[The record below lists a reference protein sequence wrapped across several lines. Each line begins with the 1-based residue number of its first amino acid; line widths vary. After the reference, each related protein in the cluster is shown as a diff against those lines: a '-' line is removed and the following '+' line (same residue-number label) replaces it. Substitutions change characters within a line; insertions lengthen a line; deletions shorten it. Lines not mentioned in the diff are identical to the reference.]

1 MVQKNRDNG
10 EALESDLV
18 WPFGHLEGLDED
30 DLSMAAYEIFFTACR
45 ASPGFG
51 GGRNALSY
59 YPSEGEGGGGGG
71 SPMRGQGVGMAVN
84 SKIKRALGLKMIKKR
99 SPASRRTHSWG
110 SVPNNHNSP
119 RNSPR
124 HDSPRSSPSQGGSPR
139 IGFTVPV
146 AKTKR
151 PLTSAEIMRQ
161 QMQVS
166 EQSDN
171 RLRKTLMR
179 TLVGQMGRRAETI
192 ILPLEL
198 LRHLKS
204 SEFNTA
210 TEYHLWQ
217 RRQLK
222 LLEAGLLLHPSIPL
236 EKSNKFAIKLKE
248 IITSSDIKPIDTSK
262 NSEQMKTV
270 CNCIA
275 ALAWR
280 SSDNEAPTDACHW
293 ADGYPLNVHIYI
305 ALLRTI
311 FDNKDETLVLDEVDE
326 LVELMKKTWPILG
339 INKLVHNMC
348 FTWVLFEQYIV
359 TGEVEVDLLA
369 ASLAMMSEIAHDVQ
383 TVDRETV
390 VYVKMLKRGLYT
402 IKRWSEKRLLNYHA
416 NFDYSKLGVMDILL
430 PLASAVTK
438 ISEDV
443 PGYATP
449 VQDDGDI
456 TTTDLTGNRAD
467 LYIRSSLRNA
477 FTKMLDDGNMNSD
490 TIEVHDVTDALLQ
503 IAQATQELAVKERE
517 TYSSIL
523 KKWHPVPAGAAAVTL
538 HNCYGTLL
546 KQYLTG
552 TSQLLS
558 NEAIEILHTAGKL
571 EKFLVQMA
579 VEDSVECEDGG
590 KSIVR
595 EMVPYEVESIITRS
609 LRQWIQE
616 RLKSV
621 KDVLQNAKESETWN
635 PKSKTEPY
643 GHSAV
648 ELMKHAKQALDEFL
662 EIPVGIAEDIAHA
675 FAQGLEELFRD
686 YATFVSS
693 CGSKQSYV
701 PTLPPLTRCNRDS
714 KIRLLWKR
722 ASPCTVTLQNAV
734 DPDNTEGNNNPRPS
748 TSRGTQRLYIRLNS
762 LQYVLS
768 QLQVLEKTL
777 SLSTTIVASPRN
789 RFNNRSHQLQGSNYF
804 DHTRLAINSATQYV
818 SQVAAYRLIFLDSNS
833 VFYGGLYVHDVEN
846 SRVRP
851 ALRILKQNLTLLSA
865 IVVERIQPLAMKEVM
880 KASFEA
886 FLMVLLAGGASR
898 VFTRADHPMIEEDFD
913 HLKKVFTCGEGIVTE
928 ETVEKEAGAVQGVVE
943 LMGDSSEKL
952 VDEFTHAACEASGI
966 GGVGVGQKL
975 PMPPTTGK
983 WNREDANTILRVLC
997 HRNDRV
1003 SNHFLKWTFQLPKR
1017 R

>member
-1 MVQKNRDNG
+1 MPNNVNSPRD
-10 EALESDLV
+10 S
-18 WPFGHLEGLDED
+18 P
-30 DLSMAAYEIFFTACR
+30 R
-45 ASPGFG
+45 ASP
-51 GGRNALSY
+51 
-59 YPSEGEGGGGGG
+59 
-71 SPMRGQGVGMAVN
+71 
-84 SKIKRALGLKMIKKR
+84 
-99 SPASRRTHSWG
+99 
-110 SVPNNHNSP
+110 
-119 RNSPR
+119 
-124 HDSPRSSPSQGGSPR
+124 SPSGSPR
-139 IGFTVPV
+139 IGFTVP
-146 AKTKR
+146 AHKPKR

-179 TLVGQMGRRAETI
+179 TLVGQTGRRAETI

-198 LRHLKS
+198 LRHLKP
-204 SEFNTA
+204 SEFKTGG
-210 TEYHLWQ
+210 EYHLWQ
-217 RRQLK
+217 KRQLK
-222 LLEAGLLLHPSIPL
+222 LLEAGLLLHPSIPV
-236 EKSNKFAIKLKE
+236 EKSNKFAMKLNE
-248 IITSSDIKPIDTSK
+248 IITSSEIKPIDTGK
-262 NSEQMKTV
+262 NSEQMKTL

-280 SSDNEAPTDACHW
+280 TSDNESPTDACHW

-311 FDNKDETLVLDEVDE
+311 FDTKDQTMVLDEVDE
-326 LVELMKKTWPILG
+326 LVELMKKTWSTLG

-348 FTWVLFEQYIV
+348 FTWVLFEQYIL
-359 TGEVEVDLLA
+359 TREVEIDLLA
-369 ASLAMMSEIAHDVQ
+369 ASLAMMSEIAHDVK

-390 VYVKMLKRGLYT
+390 VHVKMLKRALSS
-402 IKRWSEKRLLNYHA
+402 IKRWCEKKLLDYHA
-416 NFDYSKLGVMDILL
+416 NFNESRLGVMEILL

-438 ISEDV
+438 ISEEV
-443 PGYATP
+443 PGYATL

-456 TTTDLTGNRAD
+456 ATDLTGNRVD

-477 FTKMLDDGNMNSD
+477 FAKMLDDGNMSSD
-490 TIEVHDVTDALLQ
+490 IIEVQDVTDALLQ
-503 IAQATQELAVKERE
+503 IAQGTHELAAKERE

-523 KKWHPVPAGAAAVTL
+523 KKWHPVAAGAAAVTL
-538 HNCYGTLL
+538 HTCYGTLL

-552 TSQLLS
+552 TSHLLS

-579 VEDSVECEDGG
+579 VEDSAECSDGG
-590 KSIVR
+590 KAIVR
-595 EMVPYEVESIITRS
+595 EMVPYEVDAIITRS
-609 LRQWIQE
+609 LKQWIQE

-621 KDVLQNAKESETWN
+621 KEALQTAKESETWN
-635 PKSKTEPY
+635 PKSKNEPY

-662 EIPVGIAEDIAHA
+662 EIPVGIAEDIAHN
-675 FAQGLEELFRD
+675 FTQGLEELFRD

-722 ASPCTVTLQNAV
+722 ASPCTVTLQDAV
-734 DPDNTEGNNNPRPS
+734 DTDNLEGNNNPRPS

-762 LQYVLS
+762 LHYVLS

-789 RFNNRSHQLQGSNYF
+789 RLKNHSRQLHASNYF
-804 DHTRLAINSATQYV
+804 DHTRSAITSATQYV

-833 VFYGGLYVHDVEN
+833 VFYGGLYIHDVEN

-851 ALRILKQNLTLLSA
+851 ALRILKQNMTLLSA
-865 IVVERIQPLAMKEVM
+865 IVVDRVQPLAMKEVM

-898 VFTRADHPMIEEDFD
+898 VFTRPDHLMIEEDFD
-913 HLKKVFTCGEGIVTE
+913 HLKKLFTCGEGIVSE
-928 ETVEKEAGAVQGVVE
+928 DTVEKEARAVQGVID
-943 LMGDSSEKL
+943 LMGDSTEKL
-952 VDEFTHAACEASGI
+952 IGEFTHAACETSGI
-966 GGVGVGQKL
+966 GGAGVGQKL
-975 PMPPTTGK
+975 PMPPTSGK

-997 HRNDRV
+997 HRNDRA

>member
-1 MVQKNRDNG
+1 MVNKIGDQG
-10 EALESDLV
+10 ETLVSDLL
-18 WPFGHLEGLDED
+18 WPFGRLEGLDED

-45 ASPGFG
+45 SSPGFG
-51 GGRNALSY
+51 GGRNAISY
-59 YPSEGEGGGGGG
+59 YPTEGDGGGG
-71 SPMRGQGVGMAVN
+71 SPVKGQGVGMAVT
-84 SKIKRALGLKMIKKR
+84 SKIKRALGLKNIKKR
-99 SPASRRTHSWG
+99 PSSSRRTHSWG
-110 SVPNNHNSP
+110 AVPNNPNSP

-124 HDSPRSSPSQGGSPR
+124 DSPRSSPSPSGSPR
-139 IGFTVPV
+139 IGYTVP
-146 AKTKR
+146 ATKTKK

-179 TLVGQMGRRAETI
+179 TLVGQTGRRAETI

-198 LRHLKS
+198 LRHLKQ
-204 SEFNTA
+204 SEFNTS

-222 LLEAGLLLHPSIPL
+222 LLEAGLLLHPSIQI
-236 EKSNKFAIKLKE
+236 EKSNKHAMKLKD
-248 IITSSDIKPIDTSK
+248 IITSSEIKPIDTSK

-270 CNCIA
+270 INCVA

-280 SSDNEAPTDACHW
+280 TSDNATPTGACHW

-311 FDNKDETLVLDEVDE
+311 FDTKDETLVLDEVDE
-326 LVELMKKTWPILG
+326 LVELMKKTWSTLG
-339 INKLVHNMC
+339 INKLVHDMC

-359 TGEVEVDLLA
+359 TGEVEVDLLTA
-369 ASLAMMSEIAHDVQ
+369 TLAMMSEIAHDVQ
-383 TVDRETV
+383 MVDRETV
-390 VYVKMLKRGLYT
+390 VYVKMLQRGLSS
-402 IKRWSEKRLLNYHA
+402 IKRWSEKKLLNYHD
-416 NFDYSKLGVMDILL
+416 NFDDFSKLGVMEVLL

-438 ISEDV
+438 ISEDF

-449 VQDDGDI
+449 VQEDGDLA
-456 TTTDLTGNRAD
+456 TDQNGNRAD

-477 FTKMLDDGNMNSD
+477 FTKMLDDGNMSSE
-490 TIEVHDVTDALLQ
+490 TIEVHDVADALIQ
-503 IAQATQELAVKERE
+503 IAQATEELAMQEKE
-517 TYSSIL
+517 TYTSIL
-523 KKWHPVPAGAAAVTL
+523 KKWHPVAAGAAAVTL

-590 KSIVR
+590 KAIMR
-595 EMVPYEVESIITRS
+595 EMVPYEVESVITRS
-609 LRQWIQE
+609 IRQWIQE

-621 KDVLQNAKESETWN
+621 KDVLQSAKESETWN

-662 EIPVGIAEDIAHA
+662 EIPVGIAEDLAHA

-686 YATFVSS
+686 YTTFVSS

-701 PTLPPLTRCNRDS
+701 PTLPALTRCNRDS
-714 KIRLLWKR
+714 KFRLLWKK
-722 ASPCTVTLQNAV
+722 ASPCTVTLQNVV
-734 DPDNTEGNNNPRPS
+734 DNEYTEGNNNPRPS

-762 LQYVLS
+762 LQYILS

-777 SLSTTIVASPRN
+777 SLSSTIVASPRN

-804 DHTRLAINSATQYV
+804 DHTRSAINSATQHV

-833 VFYGGLYVHDVEN
+833 VFYGGLYIHDVEN

-851 ALRILKQNLTLLSA
+851 ALRIMKQNLTLLSA

-913 HLKKVFTCGEGIVTE
+913 HLKKVFTHGEGIVTE
-928 ETVEKEAGAVQGVVE
+928 ETVEKEAGAVEGVVE
-943 LMGDSSEKL
+943 LMGDSTEKL
-952 VDEFTHAACEASGI
+952 VDEFTLATCEASGI
-966 GGVGVGQKL
+966 GVGVGQKL

-983 WNREDANTILRVLC
+983 WSREDPNTILRVLC
-997 HRNDRV
+997 HRNEKA
-1003 SNHFLKWTFQLPKR
+1003 SNHFLKLTFQLPKR

>member
-1 MVQKNRDNG
+1 MVQKIGDQG
-10 EALESDLV
+10 ETLVPDLI
-18 WPFGHLEGLDED
+18 WPFGRLEGLDED
-30 DLSMAAYEIFFTACR
+30 DLCMAAYEIFFTACR
-45 ASPGFG
+45 SSPGFG
-51 GGRNALSY
+51 GGRNAINFYST
-59 YPSEGEGGGGGG
+59 EGDGGGG
-71 SPMRGQGVGMAVN
+71 SPVKGHGVGMAVT

-99 SPASRRTHSWG
+99 SPSSRRTHSWG
-110 SVPNNHNSP
+110 SVPNNSNSP

-124 HDSPRSSPSQGGSPR
+124 DSPRSSPSPSGSPR
-139 IGFTVPV
+139 IGFTVPTT
-146 AKTKR
+146 KIKR

-179 TLVGQMGRRAETI
+179 TLVGQTGRRAETI

-198 LRHLKS
+198 LRHLKP

-210 TEYHLWQ
+210 AEYHLWQ

-222 LLEAGLLLHPSIPL
+222 LLEAGLLVHPSIPI
-236 EKSNKFAIKLKE
+236 EKSNKYAMKLKE
-248 IITSSDIKPIDTSK
+248 IITSSEIKPMDTSK

-280 SSDNEAPTDACHW
+280 TPDNELPTGVCHW

-305 ALLRTI
+305 SLLRTI
-311 FDNKDETLVLDEVDE
+311 FDTRDETLVLDEVDE

-369 ASLAMMSEIAHDVQ
+369 ATLAMMSEIAHDVQ
-383 TVDRETV
+383 TVDRETL
-390 VYVKMLKRGLYT
+390 VYVKMLKRGLSS
-402 IKRWSEKRLLNYHA
+402 IKRWSEKKLLDYHA
-416 NFDYSKLGVMDILL
+416 NFDNYSKLKVMEILL

-449 VQDDGDI
+449 VQEDGDI
-456 TTTDLTGNRAD
+456 TTDQYGNRAD

-477 FTKMLDDGNMNSD
+477 FTKMLDDGNINSD
-490 TIEVHDVTDALLQ
+490 TIEVQDVADALIQ
-503 IAQATQELAVKERE
+503 IAQATQELAMKEKE
-517 TYSSIL
+517 NYSSTL
-523 KKWHPVPAGAAAVTL
+523 KKWHPVAAGAAAVTL
-538 HNCYGTLL
+538 HSCYGTLL

-579 VEDSVECEDGG
+579 VEDSAECEDGG
-590 KSIVR
+590 KAIVR

-609 LRQWIQE
+609 IRQWIQE

-621 KDVLQNAKESETWN
+621 KDVLQSAKESETWN

-662 EIPVGIAEDIAHA
+662 EIPVSIAEDLAHS
-675 FAQGLEELFRD
+675 FAHGLEELFRD
-686 YATFVSS
+686 YTTFVSS
-693 CGSKQSYV
+693 CGSKKSYV
-701 PTLPPLTRCNRDS
+701 PTLPALTRCNRDS
-714 KIRLLWKR
+714 KIRLFWKK
-722 ASPCTVTLQNAV
+722 ASPCTVTLQTAV
-734 DPDNTEGNNNPRPS
+734 DNDSIEGNNNPRPS

-777 SLSTTIVASPRN
+777 SLSTSIVSSPRN
-789 RFNNRSHQLQGSNYF
+789 RFNNRSLQLQGSNYF
-804 DHTRLAINSATQYV
+804 DQTRSSINSATLHV

-833 VFYGGLYVHDVEN
+833 VFYGGLYIYDVEN
-846 SRVRP
+846 ARVRP

-880 KASFEA
+880 KASFDA

-913 HLKKVFTCGEGIVTE
+913 HLKKVFTHGEGIVSE
-928 ETVEKEAGAVQGVVE
+928 ETVDKEASAVEGVVD
-943 LMGDSSEKL
+943 LMGDSTEKL
-952 VDEFTHAACEASGI
+952 IDEFTHVACEASGI
-966 GGVGVGQKL
+966 GVGVGQKL

-983 WNREDANTILRVLC
+983 WSREDANTILRVLC
-997 HRNDRV
+997 HRNDKA